1 MIRAVSA
8 ENLEKIF
15 ILFFINLFAAFG
27 SFLFVLKQ
35 RLPKTRFSRRQ
46 PSILYTNVRSLFNK
60 MDEIILNLN
69 KYTPDVAVFCETW
82 LDDSI
87 PDVAISC
94 NNYNVIRK
102 DRNKYGGGIAC
113 YVNESFSP
121 SVLTHF
127 DIPSL
132 NDCGSEFL
140 PIILPKLL
148 LIAIYHPFWN
158 CPKEHEAAISCLLDI
173 IDFSL
178 SSSLDSS
185 DLRIVII
192 GDLNDLRHY
201 TNDIE
206 QLTGTKAI
214 VDFPTRCN
222 NVLDQLFTNI
232 DNFVPPQRLSPVGK
246 SDHALIMWTSK
257 TKSSVCE
264 KRTFRNIT
272 NYNKAKFCES
282 IHQYDWLSLVS
293 SVTSI
298 DDAASLFQSCLLAL
312 FDLCFPKRT
321 IRIRWSDPPWVKP
334 SFKRLIDDRDR
345 AYKKRKLTKYYRL
358 REEVIRHG
366 RHLKSVYIRTAISTR
381 NSKAI
386 WNAVKSVGG
395 LTKNNVKTGFS
406 AQEFADYFSSIYTK
420 HPPVTATPIRDS
432 DLMNPP
438 VEVTISEV
446 SSILRRL
453 RKKSPGPDGIPY
465 WIYRDFSHLLSQS
478 IVYIFNQSLNNG
490 HVPMCFKESYIT
502 PIPKCA
508 HPKEVQ
514 HYRPISNLSILSKCL
529 EKIVV
534 NKWIMPML
542 RERIGSNQFAYVP
555 CRGTTVA
562 MTLLYNRVLQFLDKC
577 SGAVRLLTV
586 DFAKAFDML
595 PHKTILEACKTFNL
609 PSHVISWMGDFLSD
623 RMQRVKVS
631 SSVSS
636 PYSAPSGVPQGSI
649 IGPLMFCMAVDGFTA
664 LHHNSSI
671 IMYADDLTLIHGI
684 RSAEE
689 DRLQSEFDN
698 IISWS
703 GVLGLPINY
712 SKCAVI
718 DIVTRRNLTVYPI
731 LLNNG
736 TPIQT
741 VQSLK
746 ILGIHLA
753 NDLKWNTHINKVV
766 SQASQRLFILANLKR
781 SDCPAD
787 VLRKAYFAFIRSII
801 LYCCPVFINS
811 PKYLTDKLIRIEKRA
826 SKIIGEEIS
835 PDVLSMMNRCCT
847 SLFQKIVSDTEHP
860 LREIFSVK
868 ERNNRNVCP
877 FRPPLAK
884 TVRFKKSF
892 IKFCK

>member
-1 MIRAVSA
+1 MTITFSRAQLLDIKKSSCRGISRT
-8 ENLEKIF
+8 LRRR
-15 ILFFINLFAAFG
+15 LFFHRILNKAHKCAHVPCQYEYSTKERAIPVRISQRRKSSIPKKAAERRI
-27 SFLFVLKQ
+27 LVPVNKVLKQ

-140 PIILPKLL
+140 PIMLPNLL

-206 QLTGTKAI
+206 QLTRTKAI
-214 VDFPTRCN
+214 VDFPTRCK
-222 NVLDQLFTNI
+222 NVLDQFFTNI

-366 RHLKSVYIRTAISTR
+366 RHLKSVYIRAAISTR

-406 AQEFADYFSSIYTK
+406 AQEFADYFFSIYTK
-420 HPPVTATPIRDS
+420 HPPVTATLIRDS
-432 DLMNPP
+432 DLMSPP
-438 VEVTISEV
+438 VEVTVSEV
-446 SSILRRL
+446 SYGVYG
-453 RKKSPGPDGIPY
+453 RKVHVQMGSHIGYIGI
-465 WIYRDFSHLLSQS
+465 FH
-478 IVYIFNQSLNNG
+478 IFYLN
-490 HVPMCFKESYIT
+490 P
-502 PIPKCA
+502 
-508 HPKEVQ
+508 
-514 HYRPISNLSILSKCL
+514 
-529 EKIVV
+529 
-534 NKWIMPML
+534 
-542 RERIGSNQFAYVP
+542 
-555 CRGTTVA
+555 
-562 MTLLYNRVLQFLDKC
+562 
-577 SGAVRLLTV
+577 
-586 DFAKAFDML
+586 
-595 PHKTILEACKTFNL
+595 
-609 PSHVISWMGDFLSD
+609 
-623 RMQRVKVS
+623 
-631 SSVSS
+631 
-636 PYSAPSGVPQGSI
+636 
-649 IGPLMFCMAVDGFTA
+649 
-664 LHHNSSI
+664 SSI
-671 IMYADDLTLIHGI
+671 FST
-684 RSAEE
+684 
-689 DRLQSEFDN
+689 
-698 IISWS
+698 
-703 GVLGLPINY
+703 
-712 SKCAVI
+712 
-718 DIVTRRNLTVYPI
+718 
-731 LLNNG
+731 
-736 TPIQT
+736 
-741 VQSLK
+741 
-746 ILGIHLA
+746 
-753 NDLKWNTHINKVV
+753 
-766 SQASQRLFILANLKR
+766 
-781 SDCPAD
+781 
-787 VLRKAYFAFIRSII
+787 KA
-801 LYCCPVFINS
+801 
-811 PKYLTDKLIRIEKRA
+811 
-826 SKIIGEEIS
+826 
-835 PDVLSMMNRCCT
+835 
-847 SLFQKIVSDTEHP
+847 
-860 LREIFSVK
+860 
-868 ERNNRNVCP
+868 
-877 FRPPLAK
+877 
-884 TVRFKKSF
+884 
-892 IKFCK
+892 